1 MEQTVGALH
10 LTKVTVISTQQRNLH
25 QNKTKQKQK
34 PKNKL
39 TSLEKEL
46 RNEKKMLNDKDFFWE
61 N

>member
-46 RNEKKMLNDKDFFWE
+46 RNEKNAE
-61 N
+61 